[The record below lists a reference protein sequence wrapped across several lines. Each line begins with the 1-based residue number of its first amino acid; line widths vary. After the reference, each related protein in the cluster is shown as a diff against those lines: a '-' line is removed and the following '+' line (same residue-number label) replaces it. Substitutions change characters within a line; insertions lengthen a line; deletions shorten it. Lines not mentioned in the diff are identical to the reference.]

1 LTQVFFSGNRW
12 KSDSANQNC
21 MVDVEEISATE
32 FQESE
37 GLDTTVRSSIVKNI
51 FLSSIFLIFL
61 PNSLIEAIYDSS

>member
-1 LTQVFFSGNRW
+1 
-12 KSDSANQNC
+12 

-61 PNSLIEAIYDSS
+61 PNSLIEAIYDSSWCVTEFIVELWGVKSTNRKV